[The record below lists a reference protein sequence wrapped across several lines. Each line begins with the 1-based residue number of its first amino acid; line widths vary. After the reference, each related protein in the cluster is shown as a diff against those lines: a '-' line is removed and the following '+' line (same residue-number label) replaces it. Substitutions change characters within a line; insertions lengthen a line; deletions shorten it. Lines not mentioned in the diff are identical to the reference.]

1 MEAAHDVRPA
11 AALVRAAGP
20 RGVVALTGAG
30 VSTGSGIPDYRGPQ
44 GLWTTRPSTRD
55 ATRAGAEASDAALR
69 REAWARRA
77 RHPAWRARPNA
88 AHRALAAL
96 ERRGLLGAVVTQNV
110 DGLHWGVGHRVAVVE
125 LHGSVH
131 RTRCTRCDERRPT
144 REALARVAAQPD
156 PPCLRCGGPLTSDT
170 VKFGERL
177 DERVLL
183 RAQEAVRGCSVL
195 LAAGSSLLVHP
206 AAALCDVARR
216 AGARLVV
223 ANAQATP
230 YDDHAD
236 VVLRGDLVEV
246 LPALVPR
253 AVPGAVP
260 ASEPPGRLTR

>member
-1 MEAAHDVRPA
+1 MLEDVTAVGR
-11 AALVRAAGP
+11 LLDAAGP

-30 VSTGSGIPDYRGPQ
+30 VSTGSGIPDYRGPR
-44 GLWTTRPSTRD
+44 GLWTTQPATRH
-55 ATRAGAEASDAALR
+55 ATRAGVEATDAVVR
-69 REAWARRA
+69 REAWVRRA

-96 ERRGLLGAVVTQNV
+96 ERRGLLAAVVTQNV
-110 DGLHWGVGHRVAVVE
+110 DGLHWGVGHAVDVVE

-131 RTRCTRCDERRPT
+131 RTRCERCDDRRPT
-144 REALARVAAQPD
+144 RQALARVDEQPD

-183 RAQEAVRGCSVL
+183 RAQEAVRGCGVL

-206 AAALCDVARR
+206 AAALCDVAARS
-216 AGARLVV
+216 GARLVV
-223 ANAQATP
+223 ANAQPTP
-230 YDDHAD
+230 YDGRAD

-246 LPALVPR
+246 LPAL
-253 AVPGAVP
+253 AA
-260 ASEPPGRLTR
+260 PPGTG